1 MVSDISIEQEE
12 DSTNDHKGL
21 LHHPGLLMINF
32 GKVSFYNITE
42 SQLLEA
48 VAQRCSVK
56 RA

>member
-32 GKVSFYNITE
+32 GKVSFYNIIE
-42 SQLLEA
+42 FQLLEA